1 MPNAA
6 FTTLINDVYTITKRS
21 DLVAETSVAVRA
33 ATLKLHQMEFFPRD
47 LSESKVNFSVA
58 DFYQTLPYATLFPQF
73 RALSYLRKYEGGAP
87 TQVIDVIQP
96 TDILDSYGISKENV
110 AYMAGAVIQIRSNT
124 KIETVLLGFYNNPIT
139 GPDTYASWI
148 GTNHP
153 FAVINEAAATVFKMI
168 GFDEQASTYRQLAA
182 ESALHVKNF
191 NLNAEGY

>member
-6 FTTLINDVYTITKRS
+6 FTSLINDVYTITKRS

-33 ATLKLHQMEFFPRD
+33 ATLKLHQMDFFPRD

-58 DFYQTLPYATLFPQF
+58 DYYQTLAYATLFPQF

-87 TQVIDVIQP
+87 TDTLAIIQP

-110 AYMAGAVIQIRSNT
+110 AYMAGSVIQIRSHT
-124 KIETVLLGFYNNPIT
+124 QVGTVLIGYYKNPIT
-139 GPDTYASWI
+139 APDTYDSWI

-182 ESALHVKNF
+182 ETALQVKDF
-191 NLNAEGY
+191 NLVAEGY